1 MTEVNF
7 IPADQL
13 IATVQE
19 DLSSFDANNQIDPGR
34 WYPMIQKVVSDLG
47 ISCFEYKHAL
57 VWIKDYHS
65 MEFPCDFHI
74 LDSAFLVN
82 DECCDMGTKGIT
94 HYQGR
99 SIIWDD
105 TTTSCAT
112 PDPNCDDA
120 GGCDFRTCSLETFNE
135 VTVRE
140 YVKGLPYTYSM
151 PLMFPLYV
159 NQRLSKGWCLPKSI
173 CFGSRSKHEINISN
187 RTIYTNFEKG
197 VILLNYYA
205 YPYDESGLP
214 KIPDT
219 PKIQLAVE
227 HYLKWKTLEN
237 LWLNNDDLGVQ
248 QKMMYF
254 KNEFE
259 QNSYPDAEYVEKLT
273 SMNELMDMVRNSR
286 KRLNIYQLIQK

>member
-1 MTEVNF
+1 MEEVNF
-7 IPADQL
+7 IPSDQL

-19 DLSSFDANNQIDPGR
+19 DLSSFDANNQVDPGR
-34 WYPMIQKVVSDLG
+34 WYPMIQKVVADLG
-47 ISCFEYKHAL
+47 VSCFEYKHAL
-57 VWIKDYHS
+57 VWIKDYSS

-82 DECCDMGTKGIT
+82 DQCDMTHKGIVQ
-94 HYQGR
+94 YQGR

-105 TTTSCAT
+105 TTTACAT
-112 PDPNCDDA
+112 QEPDCD
-120 GGCDFRTCSLETFNE
+120 GCDFRTCSLKEFNE

-140 YVKGLPYTYSM
+140 YVNGLPYNTSTL
-151 PLMFPLYV
+151 PLMFPLHV
-159 NQRLSKGWCLPKSI
+159 NQRLSKGWCLPRSI
-173 CFGSRSKHEINISN
+173 CFGSKSKHEIDIAN
-187 RTIYTNFEKG
+187 RTIYTNFCDG
-197 VILLNYYA
+197 IVLLNYYA
-205 YPYDESGLP
+205 YPYDENGLP
-214 KIPDT
+214 KIPDK
-219 PKIQLAVE
+219 PKIQLAIE

-273 SMNELMDMVRNSR
+273 SMNEFMDMVRNAR
-286 KRLNIYQLIQK
+286 NRLNIFQLIQK